1 MTMKHPL
8 SVSLRRYSAVL
19 HPEQM
24 KWSESNTKQNT
35 HLNWRQFK
43 IYNLKKHDFLGSLHS
58 FPFFSQLCASFCF
71 FPPYAHKK
79 PHMQTNWQIYSTLAQ
94 GLTVHLNTF
103 GKLLLVSLTTLE
115 AIDCAQLLQVWVSCS
130 IQSSMHLMYSSS
142 VFSDTHYAG
151 RLLPSEARMACLQE
165 VIMTCFASCKCP
177 PA

>member
-1 MTMKHPL
+1 M
-8 SVSLRRYSAVL
+8 
-19 HPEQM
+19 
-24 KWSESNTKQNT
+24 
-35 HLNWRQFK
+35 
-43 IYNLKKHDFLGSLHS
+43 
-58 FPFFSQLCASFCF
+58 
-71 FPPYAHKK
+71 
-79 PHMQTNWQIYSTLAQ
+79 
-94 GLTVHLNTF
+94 HLNTF
-103 GKLLLVSLTTLE
+103 GKLPLVSLTTLE